1 MGNAASKR
9 ALPKAGTAANA
20 VENVKKTGGVNVGRH
35 NPPNPQD
42 TQNQKGEREPR
53 ANEVKNDDIHYENVD
68 PIDPIAEKLKTLGTV
83 KYKPIEM
90 PYKKTN
96 DLLTAIEARQRLQ
109 EEQKLAKD
117 DPEAASK
124 PKKAVHPSTLASIL
138 QSIKE
143 GDSNERIVED
153 YNLDASLLQ
162 KLGPRFQ
169 LPERPTPKPANRE
182 PREVREEDA
191 PGRVNDPNV
200 ETVHEADNRPNS
212 EHTQVRPPPKFKSK
226 VIEV

>member
-9 ALPKAGTAANA
+9 ALPKAGTAAKA
-20 VENVKKTGGVNVGRH
+20 VENVKKTGGVNIGRQA
-35 NPPNPQD
+35 PPKPEDLQSP
-42 TQNQKGEREPR
+42 KGGEPR
-53 ANEVKNDDIHYENVD
+53 ANGEKNDDIHYENVD
-68 PIDPIAEKLKTLGTV
+68 PIDPIAEKLKSLGTV

-117 DPEAASK
+117 DPEAASR

-143 GDSNERIVED
+143 GDSNERIMED

-162 KLGPRFQ
+162 KLGPRFK
-169 LPERPTPKPANRE
+169 LPERPIPKPANRE
-182 PREVREEDA
+182 PEEAREEDV
-191 PGRVNDPNV
+191 PGRVTDSNV
-200 ETVHEADNRPNS
+200 ETLHEADHRPNS
-212 EHTQVRPPPKFKSK
+212 EYSQVRPPKKFKSK
-226 VIEV
+226 VIEI